1 MEVAGRDKTV
11 EGTAAEGI
19 QWTASG
25 YSHPPSELIGGRT
38 EQVCIKWLFYRF
50 CRLLSLLADAL
61 RDKEKIDYQ
70 MWKILEEKEG
80 HSLLPR
86 ILPLLIELRGAPLRK
101 DTSE

>member
-1 MEVAGRDKTV
+1 
-11 EGTAAEGI
+11 
-19 QWTASG
+19 
-25 YSHPPSELIGGRT
+25 
-38 EQVCIKWLFYRF
+38 
-50 CRLLSLLADAL
+50 
-61 RDKEKIDYQ
+61 